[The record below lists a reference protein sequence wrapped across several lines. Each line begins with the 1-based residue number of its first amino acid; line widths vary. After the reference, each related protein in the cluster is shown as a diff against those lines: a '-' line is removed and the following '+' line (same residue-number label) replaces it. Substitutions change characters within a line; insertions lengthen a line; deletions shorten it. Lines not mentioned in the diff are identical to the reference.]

1 MTKLYNM
8 DQHSRACKMKF
19 TTTYTYGLDK
29 NPHSIV
35 HTTGIS
41 ETFQSLSWKS
51 DLTLDKMF
59 ELFIDNN
66 SKSYTIMYLYDNGD
80 LMHTIR
86 ITVEDNT

>member
-19 TTTYTYGLDK
+19 TTTYTQGLDK
-29 NPHSIV
+29 EPHSIV

-41 ETFQSLSWKS
+41 ETFKTLSWSS

-59 ELFIDNN
+59 EIFIDKNL
-66 SKSYTIMYLYDNGD
+66 KSYTILYLYDNGN
-80 LMHTIR
+80 LMTTIC
-86 ITVEDNT
+86 ISAEG

>member
-8 DQHSRACKMKF
+8 DQHSRAGKMKF
-19 TTTYTYGLDK
+19 TTRYTQGFDK

-41 ETFQSLSWKS
+41 ETFQYLSWKS

-66 SKSYTIMYLYDNGD
+66 RKSYTIMYLDDNGD
-80 LMHTIR
+80 LMSTIR
-86 ITVEDNT
+86 ISSGE

>member
-29 NPHSIV
+29 NPHSTV